1 MKHATHRDM
10 TGNMT
15 APTPLASVQD
25 RLLAA
30 FEELAGPS
38 VVLDGELR
46 VLASTPG
53 AEEVLGAALALGVSA
68 PKQLCGH
75 GEERPLAEAMAA
87 HRAVSAEIL
96 RPTEEGRNQIV
107 RVRASPFDGG
117 SGWILR
123 LAAGVQPGTTNPWGI
138 VTRDPQM
145 QRLLQDVQKVARSA
159 ASVLVRGETGSGKEL
174 IARAIHQASSR
185 CNGPFRAINCA
196 ALPPNLLESEL
207 FGHTRGSFTGAVRDN
222 PGHFRM
228 AEGGTLF
235 LDEVAELPLDVQAKL
250 LRVLQEKTVIPVGGR
265 EPVAVDV
272 RVVSATHRALRSEV
286 EAGRFRADL
295 LYRLRVIPLYLP
307 PLRERPDDIEPLVEH
322 ILDQLDSPRAV
333 EHITSG
339 ALTAMRAYPWP
350 GNVRELQNAME
361 YATVM
366 GEGPVLSEADL
377 PPEVRG
383 DDPRRSTMT
392 SPAKREEGLSPE
404 AQRVRNAVERAGGH
418 MGRAAS
424 SLGMSRTTLWRKLK
438 KYGIERDPG

>member
-1 MKHATHRDM
+1 MPSRT
-10 TGNMT
+10 
-15 APTPLASVQD
+15 SIEVQD
-25 RLLAA
+25 HLLAA
-30 FEELAGPS
+30 FEELVGPS
-38 VVLDGELR
+38 VVLDSELR
-46 VLASTPG
+46 VLAAT
-53 AEEVLGAALALGVSA
+53 AHVEDVLGAALAMGVSA

-87 HRAVSAEIL
+87 RRAVSAEIL
-96 RPTEEGRNQIV
+96 RPTEAGENRLV

-117 SGWILR
+117 WILR
-123 LAAGVQPGTTNPWGI
+123 LSRGARPSTENPWGI

-145 QRLLQDVQKVARSA
+145 QRLLEDVRKVARSA

-174 IARAIHQASSR
+174 IAHAIHQASSR
-185 CNGPFRAINCA
+185 SNGPFRAINCA

-207 FGHTRGSFTGAVRDN
+207 FGHTRGAFTGAVRDN

-265 EPVAVDV
+265 EPIPVDV

-322 ILDQLDSPRAV
+322 ILGQLDAPRGV
-333 EHITSG
+333 EHISRG
-339 ALTAMRAYPWP
+339 ALSVLRAYAWP

-361 YATVM
+361 YAVVM
-366 GEGPVLSEADL
+366 GEGPVLVEADL
-377 PPEVRG
+377 PPEIRG
-383 DDPRRSTMT
+383 DDPRRRTMT
-392 SPAKREEGLSPE
+392 RPAAPQRDLPPE
-404 AQRVRNAVERAGGH
+404 ARRLENAVERAGGH
-418 MGRAAS
+418 MGRAAD
-424 SLGMSRTTLWRKLK
+424 SLGISRTTLWRKLK
-438 KYGIERDPG
+438 KYGISRGAGS